1 MINIKK
7 SDFLFEVND
16 IFGKLIRTTKSYWN
30 KIFFVKH
37 KELKVPKE
45 EVIKVLKNPDEIR
58 KSVQDPY
65 IYLYYKNF
73 GKQFLVVVVKYFN
86 GFGFIVTIYQTSKIK
101 RKGEKIW
108 PK

>member
-1 MINIKK
+1 MVNIEK
-7 SDFLFEVND
+7 SDFVFEVKD
-16 IFGKLIRTTKSYWN
+16 IFGRLIRTTKSYWN

-37 KELKVPKE
+37 KELRVKKE
-45 EVIKVLKNPDEIR
+45 EVRNVLEKPDEIR

-65 IYLYYKNF
+65 IYLYYKKIDKNH
-73 GKQFLVVVVKYFN
+73 LVVVVKYLN
-86 GFGFIVTIYQTSKIK
+86 NHGFIVTIYQTSKIK